1 MCCCAHKQRA
11 TISLPT
17 SVQRAHR
24 LEVGGRGEARQ
35 GGGHQLLHRAVR
47 GVHGVQ
53 DLVQHL
59 ACEEGSMEKGSA
71 KGALGASKR
80 SFNVPVSLA
89 GAECLLRDKHAA
101 AHTAGR
107 VALFSRHICRC

>member
-1 MCCCAHKQRA
+1 MTEQAVSEVECHAYTNREQQSACQ
-11 TISLPT
+11 T

-35 GGGHQLLHRAVR
+35 GGGHPLLHRAVR

-59 ACEEGSMEKGSA
+59 AC
-71 KGALGASKR
+71 
-80 SFNVPVSLA
+80 
-89 GAECLLRDKHAA
+89 
-101 AHTAGR
+101 GR
-107 VALFSRHICRC
+107 G